1 MSDTGRK
8 PLSDRV
14 GETITPDSQKT
25 YADQAKETATGT
37 LDNIAG
43 MVQPGDSKST
53 SQKLSDEA
61 SSKTGST
68 QDTASN
74 LTQKASSTA
83 GSTFENVQTKAA
95 DLGGQI
101 SDNTAA
107 AQKNIQ
113 ETASNITQQA
123 QDDGTAAQDT
133 GKSYLGQAQEL
144 AANALNSASK
154 AASDLANTITGEKK

>member
-1 MSDTGRK
+1 M
-8 PLSDRV
+8 
-14 GETITPDSQKT
+14 
-25 YADQAKETATGT
+25 
-37 LDNIAG
+37 
-43 MVQPGDSKST
+43 
-53 SQKLSDEA
+53 
-61 SSKTGST
+61 
-68 QDTASN
+68 
-74 LTQKASSTA
+74 
-83 GSTFENVQTKAA
+83 QTKAA

-154 AASDLANTITGEKK
+154 AASGKSWIDMMFLLSHTDLKKKIDLANTITGEKK